1 MTTSPSRLYILRL
14 TAGYVAVA
22 SALPY
27 LALKVVWLSGGGLGV
42 ADRAMMRESTMVA
55 LNAATAGM
63 DVVGILLA
71 LVFAHGWG
79 RVPAWLLLP
88 PIWVATGLLSRFVVG
103 VPIAGV
109 LSALDTDAGPTV
121 TSGPVDG
128 WVYVLVY
135 IEFAGMGLGLIVSF
149 FLYARMRW
157 AGVFQATTHGPQRGA
172 SRHVQAV
179 LANVTAAG
187 ATGLGVL
194 YLAWAFGATVGLS
207 QAVAARRTLVGS
219 IINGLDAVLMMA
231 GAAGV
236 LTMAHRIGRKL
247 PPWLPLSMAWIGSA
261 SLFGWGLWQT
271 INVVGETALM
281 RGTESRALVNLVG
294 LLRMTVGL
302 MMGLLTAFLIAE
314 RHESSHTDQ
323 VAD

>member
-1 MTTSPSRLYILRL
+1 
-14 TAGYVAVA
+14 VAVA

-27 LALKVVWLSGGGLGV
+27 LALKVVWLSGGALGV
-42 ADRAMMRESTMVA
+42 ADRAMMHEPTMVA

-63 DVVGILLA
+63 DVVGIMLA
-71 LVFAHGWG
+71 LAFAHGWG
-79 RVPAWLLLP
+79 ARIPAWLLLP
-88 PIWVATGLLSRFVVG
+88 PMWVATGLLTRFVVG

-109 LSALDTDAGPTV
+109 LSAVTADSAPAV

-135 IEFAGMGLGLIVSF
+135 IEFAGMGLGLMLSF
-149 FLYARMRW
+149 FLYTRTRW
-157 AGVFQATTHGPQRGA
+157 AGLFRSSTDGPLAQA

-179 LANVTAAG
+179 LANATATG

-194 YLAWAFGATVGLS
+194 YLAWAFGATLGLS
-207 QAVAARRTLVGS
+207 EGVAARRTIVGS
-219 IINGLDAVLMMA
+219 MINGLDGVLMMA

-236 LTMAHRIGRKL
+236 LMLAHRVGRTL
-247 PPWLPLSMAWIGSA
+247 PTWLPLSMAWVGSA

-271 INVVGETALM
+271 INVLGGTALM
-281 RGTESRALVNLVG
+281 RGVESRALVNLVG

-302 MMGLLTAFLIAE
+302 MMGLLIAFLVAE
-314 RHESSHTDQ
+314 RHEASSTAQLVD
-323 VAD
+323 